1 LGIPFS
7 HDDGAFYMPNVQ
19 YVRVENFSIRNS
31 RGAGISAR
39 DSSHI
44 DIIGNEVENTYSSGI
59 SVWDTHH
66 TGESAQYIRILSNTV
81 TRANSFAMLPKGYS
95 AKQEAP
101 HEAISLGGA
110 VHFEVAYNH
119 IFQSLKEGIDVK
131 EVSQNGIVHHNLV
144 EGCGRQGI
152 YVDAWFGT
160 LSDVEVFENVVRNN
174 SGAGVAIS
182 VEGGKAAERVHIH
195 HNLIY
200 DNSGTGILFGR
211 WGGDGLRSHIEI
223 DHNTIH
229 HNGHGAASGG
239 DYYWITGGLFL
250 YSANLS
256 DVEIRDNVF
265 SDNRGFQVGFS
276 DQWLKLH
283 ADGEQALKSRRI
295 VVRNNLLF
303 SEQKVTYP
311 IRVGWPPND
320 FADAYAITGQDAIEA
335 NPQFV
340 APGRGEFGLK
350 VDSPARSA
358 ATTGDSLGAIQ

>member
-1 LGIPFS
+1 
-7 HDDGAFYMPNVQ
+7 
-19 YVRVENFSIRNS
+19 
-31 RGAGISAR
+31 
-39 DSSHI
+39 
-44 DIIGNEVENTYSSGI
+44 
-59 SVWDTHH
+59 
-66 TGESAQYIRILSNTV
+66 
-81 TRANSFAMLPKGYS
+81 
-95 AKQEAP
+95 
-101 HEAISLGGA
+101 